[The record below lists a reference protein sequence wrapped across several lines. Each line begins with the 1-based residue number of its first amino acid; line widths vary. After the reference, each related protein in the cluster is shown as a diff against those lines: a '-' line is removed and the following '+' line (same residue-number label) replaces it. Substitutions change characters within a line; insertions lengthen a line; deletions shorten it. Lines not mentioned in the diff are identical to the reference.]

1 MNLLDLEIIWHRLIS
16 AATEQ
21 WNALL
26 STAFS
31 TVVRESEDCAVG
43 IFDATGRLLAQ
54 APKGT
59 PGQINS
65 MATCIVN
72 FLEVYPEGSLFPGD
86 VLISNDPWRTAGHLN
101 DITVVTPVFRGET
114 LVAFVGSCAHALD
127 IGGRGFSS
135 DAQSNYEE
143 GIFIPISKLAN
154 KGVFDETLL
163 SLIRNNVRQ
172 SNLVLG
178 DIYAQAT
185 GNQVG
190 ASRVLSILD
199 EFGLDDL
206 SEVGEEIL
214 SRSERVLR
222 KAIERIPDG
231 TYEGEVMS
239 DGFDVPI
246 TIHCTVRVK
255 GDAIEVDYAG
265 SSDQVPWGINVP
277 LCYTASYTTYALKC
291 SLAPSVPN
299 NEGTYRALTVTAPE
313 GCLLNAT
320 PPAAV
325 AGRHIIGNFQPLTLY
340 AALQAALPEDV
351 VAGSSVL
358 WITTVQGSADAR
370 GVGEPFTSSFF
381 VSGGMGARHDKDG
394 LSATSF
400 PGNIA
405 MTPVEMLESVNP
417 LHVVRKGLRTD
428 SGGAGRHR
436 GGLGQDF
443 VFTVSGR
450 GEFTVNTMNDQIVA
464 PPQGFAGGQDG
475 EKGGY
480 RLGDETP
487 LPAKVRRR
495 VDPDSIV
502 TMMTPGGG
510 GYGDAR
516 ERDRELVLAD
526 VADGYV
532 SVEAARSTYGVEVAD
547 A

>member
-43 IFDATGRLLAQ
+43 IFDADGRLLAQ

-231 TYEGEVMS
+231 TYEGEVVS

-495 VDPDSIV
+495 VNPDSIV

-516 ERDRELVLAD
+516 ERDRDLVLAD

-532 SVEAARSTYGVEVAD
+532 SVEAARSTYGVEVAES
-547 A
+547 

>member
-43 IFDATGRLLAQ
+43 VFDATGRLLAQ

-532 SVEAARSTYGVEVAD
+532 SIEAARSTYGVEVAD